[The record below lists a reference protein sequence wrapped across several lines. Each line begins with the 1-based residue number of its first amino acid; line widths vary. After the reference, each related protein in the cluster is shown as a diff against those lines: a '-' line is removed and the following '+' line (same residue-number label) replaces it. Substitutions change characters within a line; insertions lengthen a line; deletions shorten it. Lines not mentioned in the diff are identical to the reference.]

1 MIFELIV
8 VGNNCV
14 PAEVDSLPSRKSK
27 KGRKKQTTETQKIL
41 LVIHVSLERERIQE
55 ILDTK
60 NTLLLNIIFQIF
72 MWDTTGM

>member
-1 MIFELIV
+1 MTFELIV

-14 PAEVDSLPSRKSK
+14 PAEVDSLLSRRSK
-27 KGRKKQTTETQKIL
+27 RDRKKQTTETQKIL
-41 LVIHVSLERERIQE
+41 PVIHMTLERERIQE

-72 MWDTTGM
+72 GWDTSGM